1 MSTLAQFFCSAA
13 SGAPPTPLLVPQKEP
28 RSKSQRDARW
38 NHRADMA
45 DLAVVAYELLRNP
58 ESVGLAPA
66 EAVYRPSVPGFVA
79 VGDLDEGAVLLAAP
93 VSAGAPAPVAHTWN
107 APTEHPGSVAL
118 VPSVSLP
125 TGEGAVHPVAL
136 HANHQEDDLPRA
148 SLLALEV
155 PGRLVPTARLL
166 QQGHF
171 PAAEAPRT
179 A

>member
-1 MSTLAQFFCSAA
+1 M
-13 SGAPPTPLLVPQKEP
+13 
-28 RSKSQRDARW
+28 DI
-38 NHRADMA
+38 A
-45 DLAVVAYELLRNP
+45 DLAVVAYELLRIP
-58 ESVGLAPA
+58 ESVGLAPTD
-66 EAVYRPSVPGFVA
+66 AVYHASVPGFVA
-79 VGDLDEGAVLLAAP
+79 VGALDEGAVLLAAP

-136 HANHQEDDLPRA
+136 HANHQEDDLLTA
-148 SLLALEV
+148 SLLALGV
-155 PGRLVPTARLL
+155 SGRVVPTAGLL
-166 QQGHF
+166 RQDHF